1 MEKLKSFRITAL
13 HMEGFKSYSQP
24 TDLTFGDPTVITG
37 GNGRGKSSIADAI
50 AFAVTGLPF
59 FGEHRIDRLHSEDN
73 PDLFIRMRFVDE
85 NGTLHE
91 LSRARKSN
99 RMTITYDGREV
110 RQVDLT
116 DLFGERDVFLSIFNP
131 LYFIEELGN
140 DGKNLLQRYLPA
152 LTKEDILAQMAGPA
166 VEALRDEPLLSPEV
180 ESRKLRE
187 TIRELENNI
196 LYLTGQQDMT
206 TAQQQNSKTA
216 LRELREKEDALR
228 NEEQALKSKQFA
240 GVDIAALNDELA
252 DLSTRYSDL
261 ANQRQ
266 MPEASD
272 ECILALTQELTARK
286 AAVYTP
292 KYVEATAQV
301 NARIRQLGSQYQQEK
316 EQCSQLKPG
325 YQCPTCRR
333 AVTADELPAMQNAFR
348 TSIKQIVEAG
358 QAERAKLEEL
368 QALEKKA
375 RDTFLQFQKDDIAK
389 LEETL
394 QEAKE
399 AAEPDAT
406 RPEAQQL
413 QERMQ
418 ALAAELEFG
427 ALSQEEYDRM
437 FACREELQQVRA
449 DIAAIEKATPA
460 SGDLDSQLKAARA
473 EIDQCKL
480 KLQYLAQYISKRAE
494 MTFSALKMN
503 RVEISLYDVVK
514 STGEVKDAFKFT
526 YNGRRYDWLSLSEK
540 IRAGMEVSELMKRL
554 TGRNYPQFVDNMESV
569 DDLANV
575 RPTGQVIMAKC
586 VSKAELSVRPVK
598 PILTAMPT
606 AA

>member
-1 MEKLKSFRITAL
+1 MSKQTDLREIQRLTENAAIDARKLLIQADNLQPGTFQKMLEELCGSFEDTAL
-13 HMEGFKSYSQP
+13 QLRRLCEQQSPGTGGYKRGRALRPLEMVGSVERIGIDWLHIRINTLLPHCRFQPPTWLTETLAELLDAYEACGGQLPHFKSA
-24 TDLTFGDPTVITG
+24 LLV
-37 GNGRGKSSIADAI
+37 
-50 AFAVTGLPF
+50 
-59 FGEHRIDRLHSEDN
+59 
-73 PDLFIRMRFVDE
+73 
-85 NGTLHE
+85 
-91 LSRARKSN
+91 
-99 RMTITYDGREV
+99 
-110 RQVDLT
+110 
-116 DLFGERDVFLSIFNP
+116 
-131 LYFIEELGN
+131 IEE
-140 DGKNLLQRYLPA
+140 
-152 LTKEDILAQMAGPA
+152 
-166 VEALRDEPLLSPEV
+166 
-180 ESRKLRE
+180 
-187 TIRELENNI
+187 
-196 LYLTGQQDMT
+196 
-206 TAQQQNSKTA
+206 
-216 LRELREKEDALR
+216 
-228 NEEQALKSKQFA
+228 
-240 GVDIAALNDELA
+240 
-252 DLSTRYSDL
+252 
-261 ANQRQ
+261 
-266 MPEASD
+266 
-272 ECILALTQELTARK
+272 
-286 AAVYTP
+286 
-292 KYVEATAQV
+292 
-301 NARIRQLGSQYQQEK
+301 
-316 EQCSQLKPG
+316 

-460 SGDLDSQLKAARA
+460 AGDLDSQLKATRA
-473 EIDQCKL
+473 EIEQCKL

-598 PILTAMPT
+598 PILTTMP
-606 AA
+606 AAA

>member
-1 MEKLKSFRITAL
+1 MSDSNSMWPFQEISAEEGLDINEIFGAGTSSGAAAPEANPFQVPQQAVPAPEAATSHVEQPPTSPTAPQA
-13 HMEGFKSYSQP
+13 EQTPAPQP
-24 TDLTFGDPTVITG
+24 TAVTIPPATIPAAEPVPNNPLEAAFAAKTVENAKASLFEKKPVFCHKSAKEVIEDPTMT
-37 GNGRGKSSIADAI
+37 
-50 AFAVTGLPF
+50 FEEL
-59 FGEHRIDRLHSEDN
+59 RIRKSEDFLDLEEGKNVSWSVEYGSIRKDVKDPKGTTIISMKESIERSREFLDALKKAKDKN
-73 PDLFIRMRFVDE
+73 PDCIVRPKVTMK
-85 NGTLHE
+85 NKGT
-91 LSRARKSN
+91 AAYKG
-99 RMTITYDGREV
+99 TFPT
-110 RQVDLT
+110 
-116 DLFGERDVFLSIFNP
+116 
-131 LYFIEELGN
+131 
-140 DGKNLLQRYLPA
+140 
-152 LTKEDILAQMAGPA
+152 
-166 VEALRDEPLLSPEV
+166 VEAAR
-180 ESRKLRE
+180 
-187 TIRELENNI
+187 
-196 LYLTGQQDMT
+196 
-206 TAQQQNSKTA
+206 NS
-216 LRELREKEDALR
+216 D
-228 NEEQALKSKQFA
+228 
-240 GVDIAALNDELA
+240 
-252 DLSTRYSDL
+252 
-261 ANQRQ
+261 
-266 MPEASD
+266 
-272 ECILALTQELTARK
+272 
-286 AAVYTP
+286 
-292 KYVEATAQV
+292 
-301 NARIRQLGSQYQQEK
+301 
-316 EQCSQLKPG
+316 
-325 YQCPTCRR
+325 
-333 AVTADELPAMQNAFR
+333 MQNAFR

-368 QALEKKA
+368 QVLEKKA

-427 ALSQEEYDRM
+427 AFSQEEYDRM

>member
-59 FGEHRIDRLHSEDN
+59 FGERRIDRLHSEDN

-99 RMTITYDGREV
+99 RMTITYDGCEV

-116 DLFGERDVFLSIFNP
+116 ELFGERDVFLSIFNP

-152 LTKEDILAQMAGPA
+152 LSKEDILAQMAGPA

-206 TAQQQNSKTA
+206 A
-216 LRELREKEDALR
+216 LRELREKEDALQ
-228 NEEQALKSKQFA
+228 NEEQSLKSKQFA
-240 GVDIAALNDELA
+240 GVDIAALNDEMA
-252 DLSTRYSDL
+252 DLSARYSEL
-261 ANQRQ
+261 ASQQ
-266 MPEASD
+266 QAPAATD
-272 ECILALTQELTARK
+272 ERILSLTQELTARRL
-286 AAVYTP
+286 AVYMP
-292 KYVEATAQV
+292 KYTDAAAQV

-316 EQCSQLKPG
+316 AQYSQLKPG
-325 YQCPTCRR
+325 YRCPTCRR

-348 TSIKQIVEAG
+348 TSINQIVEAG

-399 AAEPDAT
+399 ASESDAT
-406 RPEAQQL
+406 RSEAQQL
-413 QERMQ
+413 RERMQ

-460 SGDLDSQLKAARA
+460 AGDLDSQLKAARA

-514 STGEVKDAFKFT
+514 STGEVKDTFKFT

-569 DDLANV
+569 DDLSNV

>member
-1 MEKLKSFRITAL
+1 MLNKIIVMGRLTHDPELRRTGSGTPVCSFSIACDRD
-13 HMEGFKSYSQP
+13 FKSQSGEKE
-24 TDLTFGDPTVITG
+24 TDFFDVVAWRTTG
-37 GNGRGKSSIADAI
+37 EFVSKYFTKGRM
-50 AFAVTGLPF
+50 V
-59 FGEHRIDRLHSEDN
+59 
-73 PDLFIRMRFVDE
+73 
-85 NGTLHE
+85 
-91 LSRARKSN
+91 
-99 RMTITYDGREV
+99 
-110 RQVDLT
+110 
-116 DLFGERDVFLSIFNP
+116 
-131 LYFIEELGN
+131 
-140 DGKNLLQRYLPA
+140 
-152 LTKEDILAQMAGPA
+152 A
-166 VEALRDEPLLSPEV
+166 VEGRLQ
-180 ESRKLRE
+180 
-187 TIRELENNI
+187 IREW
-196 LYLTGQQDMT
+196 QD
-206 TAQQQNSKTA
+206 
-216 LRELREKEDALR
+216 
-228 NEEQALKSKQFA
+228 
-240 GVDIAALNDELA
+240 
-252 DLSTRYSDL
+252 
-261 ANQRQ
+261 
-266 MPEASD
+266 
-272 ECILALTQELTARK
+272 
-286 AAVYTP
+286 

-316 EQCSQLKPG
+316 EQYSQLKPG

-406 RPEAQQL
+406 RPEARQL

-460 SGDLDSQLKAARA
+460 AGDLDSQLKATRA
-473 EIDQCKL
+473 EIEQCKL

-554 TGRNYPQFVDNMESV
+554 TDRNYPQFVDNMESV

>member
-1 MEKLKSFRITAL
+1 MHPCVDAGADRSKSR
-13 HMEGFKSYSQP
+13 
-24 TDLTFGDPTVITG
+24 
-37 GNGRGKSSIADAI
+37 
-50 AFAVTGLPF
+50 
-59 FGEHRIDRLHSEDN
+59 
-73 PDLFIRMRFVDE
+73 
-85 NGTLHE
+85 
-91 LSRARKSN
+91 
-99 RMTITYDGREV
+99 
-110 RQVDLT
+110 
-116 DLFGERDVFLSIFNP
+116 
-131 LYFIEELGN
+131 
-140 DGKNLLQRYLPA
+140 
-152 LTKEDILAQMAGPA
+152 
-166 VEALRDEPLLSPEV
+166 
-180 ESRKLRE
+180 
-187 TIRELENNI
+187 
-196 LYLTGQQDMT
+196 
-206 TAQQQNSKTA
+206 
-216 LRELREKEDALR
+216 
-228 NEEQALKSKQFA
+228 
-240 GVDIAALNDELA
+240 
-252 DLSTRYSDL
+252 
-261 ANQRQ
+261 
-266 MPEASD
+266 
-272 ECILALTQELTARK
+272 
-286 AAVYTP
+286 VYTP
-292 KYVEATAQV
+292 KYAEATAQV

-316 EQCSQLKPG
+316 EQYGQLKPG

-348 TSIKQIVEAG
+348 TSIKQIVEEG

-437 FACREELQQVRA
+437 FACREELRQVRA
-449 DIAAIEKATPA
+449 DIAAIEKAIPA
-460 SGDLDSQLKAARA
+460 AGDLDSQLKAARA

-575 RPTGQVIMAKC
+575 CPTGQVIMAKC

>member
-1 MEKLKSFRITAL
+1 MKLST
-13 HMEGFKSYSQP
+13 
-24 TDLTFGDPTVITG
+24 
-37 GNGRGKSSIADAI
+37 
-50 AFAVTGLPF
+50 
-59 FGEHRIDRLHSEDN
+59 
-73 PDLFIRMRFVDE
+73 IRMRFVDE

-99 RMTITYDGREV
+99 RMTITYDGCEV

-166 VEALRDEPLLSPEV
+166 VEALR
-180 ESRKLRE
+180 KLRE
-187 TIRELENNI
+187 TIRELENNV

-216 LRELREKEDALR
+216 LRELQEKEDALR
-228 NEEQALKSKQFA
+228 NEEQTLKSKQFA

-252 DLSTRYSDL
+252 DLSARYSDL

-266 MPEASD
+266 IPAASD

-292 KYVEATAQV
+292 KYAEATAQV

-406 RPEAQQL
+406 RPEARQL

-418 ALAAELEFG
+418 VLAAELEFG

-460 SGDLDSQLKAARA
+460 AGDLDSQLKAARA

-598 PILTAMPT
+598 PILTTMP
-606 AA
+606 AAA

>member
-1 MEKLKSFRITAL
+1 M
-13 HMEGFKSYSQP
+13 
-24 TDLTFGDPTVITG
+24 
-37 GNGRGKSSIADAI
+37 
-50 AFAVTGLPF
+50 
-59 FGEHRIDRLHSEDN
+59 
-73 PDLFIRMRFVDE
+73 
-85 NGTLHE
+85 
-91 LSRARKSN
+91 
-99 RMTITYDGREV
+99 
-110 RQVDLT
+110 
-116 DLFGERDVFLSIFNP
+116 
-131 LYFIEELGN
+131 
-140 DGKNLLQRYLPA
+140 
-152 LTKEDILAQMAGPA
+152 
-166 VEALRDEPLLSPEV
+166 
-180 ESRKLRE
+180 
-187 TIRELENNI
+187 
-196 LYLTGQQDMT
+196 
-206 TAQQQNSKTA
+206 
-216 LRELREKEDALR
+216 
-228 NEEQALKSKQFA
+228 
-240 GVDIAALNDELA
+240 
-252 DLSTRYSDL
+252 
-261 ANQRQ
+261 
-266 MPEASD
+266 
-272 ECILALTQELTARK
+272 
-286 AAVYTP
+286 
-292 KYVEATAQV
+292 
-301 NARIRQLGSQYQQEK
+301 
-316 EQCSQLKPG
+316 
-325 YQCPTCRR
+325 
-333 AVTADELPAMQNAFR
+333 
-348 TSIKQIVEAG
+348 
-358 QAERAKLEEL
+358 
-368 QALEKKA
+368 
-375 RDTFLQFQKDDIAK
+375 
-389 LEETL
+389 

-449 DIAAIEKATPA
+449 DISAIEKATPA
-460 SGDLDSQLKAARA
+460 AGDLDSQLKAARA

-598 PILTAMPT
+598 PILTTMP
-606 AA
+606 AAA

>member
-1 MEKLKSFRITAL
+1 
-13 HMEGFKSYSQP
+13 MEGFKSYSQP

-59 FGEHRIDRLHSEDN
+59 FGERRIDRLHSEDN

-91 LSRARKSN
+91 LSRTRKSN
-99 RMTITYDGREV
+99 RMTITYDGCEV

-166 VEALRDEPLLSPEV
+166 VDALRDEPLLSPEV

-206 TAQQQNSKTA
+206 TAQQQSSKTA

-228 NEEQALKSKQFA
+228 NEEQSLKSKQFA

-252 DLSTRYSDL
+252 DLSARYSDL

-266 MPEASD
+266 IPTASD
-272 ECILALTQELTARK
+272 GCILALTQELTARK

-292 KYVEATAQV
+292 KYAEATAQV

-316 EQCSQLKPG
+316 EQCSRLKPG

-348 TSIKQIVEAG
+348 TSIKQIVEEG

-368 QALEKKA
+368 QALEKKHGI
-375 RDTFLQFQKDDIAK
+375 RSCNFRRTILPNWKKPCRRQRKP
-389 LEETL
+389 LN
-394 QEAKE
+394 
-399 AAEPDAT
+399 
-406 RPEAQQL
+406 
-413 QERMQ
+413 RMQ
-418 ALAAELEFG
+418 PVPRHSSFRSG
-427 ALSQEEYDRM
+427 
-437 FACREELQQVRA
+437 CRLWRQSWSSARSLRRNMTVCLPVVRNCSRSA
-449 DIAAIEKATPA
+449 RTSPPLRKPRPQPVIWIA
-460 SGDLDSQLKAARA
+460 S
-473 EIDQCKL
+473 
-480 KLQYLAQYISKRAE
+480 
-494 MTFSALKMN
+494 
-503 RVEISLYDVVK
+503 
-514 STGEVKDAFKFT
+514 
-526 YNGRRYDWLSLSEK
+526 
-540 IRAGMEVSELMKRL
+540 
-554 TGRNYPQFVDNMESV
+554 
-569 DDLANV
+569 
-575 RPTGQVIMAKC
+575 
-586 VSKAELSVRPVK
+586 
-598 PILTAMPT
+598 
-606 AA
+606 

>member
-1 MEKLKSFRITAL
+1 MSI
-13 HMEGFKSYSQP
+13 YS
-24 TDLTFGDPTVITG
+24 
-37 GNGRGKSSIADAI
+37 
-50 AFAVTGLPF
+50 
-59 FGEHRIDRLHSEDN
+59 
-73 PDLFIRMRFVDE
+73 
-85 NGTLHE
+85 E
-91 LSRARKSN
+91 LAS
-99 RMTITYDGREV
+99 
-110 RQVDLT
+110 
-116 DLFGERDVFLSIFNP
+116 
-131 LYFIEELGN
+131 
-140 DGKNLLQRYLPA
+140 
-152 LTKEDILAQMAGPA
+152 
-166 VEALRDEPLLSPEV
+166 
-180 ESRKLRE
+180 
-187 TIRELENNI
+187 
-196 LYLTGQQDMT
+196 
-206 TAQQQNSKTA
+206 QQQA
-216 LRELREKEDALR
+216 PA
-228 NEEQALKSKQFA
+228 
-240 GVDIAALNDELA
+240 
-252 DLSTRYSDL
+252 
-261 ANQRQ
+261 
-266 MPEASD
+266 ASD
-272 ECILALTQELTARK
+272 ERILSLTQELTARRL
-286 AAVYTP
+286 AVYMP
-292 KYVEATAQV
+292 KYTDATAQV

-460 SGDLDSQLKAARA
+460 AGDLDSQLKAART
-473 EIDQCKL
+473 EIEQCKL

>member
-99 RMTITYDGREV
+99 RMTITYDGCEV

-152 LTKEDILAQMAGPA
+152 LSKEDILAQMAGPA

-206 TAQQQNSKTA
+206 TAQQKNSKTV

-252 DLSTRYSDL
+252 DLSARYSDL

-266 MPEASD
+266 IPTASD
-272 ECILALTQELTARK
+272 ECILALTQELTARR

-292 KYVEATAQV
+292 KYAEATAQV

-437 FACREELQQVRA
+437 FACREELRPLRKPHPQPV
-449 DIAAIEKATPA
+449 IWTA
-460 SGDLDSQLKAARA
+460 S
-473 EIDQCKL
+473 
-480 KLQYLAQYISKRAE
+480 
-494 MTFSALKMN
+494 
-503 RVEISLYDVVK
+503 
-514 STGEVKDAFKFT
+514 
-526 YNGRRYDWLSLSEK
+526 
-540 IRAGMEVSELMKRL
+540 
-554 TGRNYPQFVDNMESV
+554 
-569 DDLANV
+569 
-575 RPTGQVIMAKC
+575 
-586 VSKAELSVRPVK
+586 
-598 PILTAMPT
+598 
-606 AA
+606 

>member
-1 MEKLKSFRITAL
+1 MEKLKSFQITAL

-24 TDLTFGDPTVITG
+24 TDLAFGDPTVITG

-50 AFAVTGLPF
+50 TFAVTGLPF
-59 FGEHRIDRLHSEDN
+59 FGERRIDRLHSEDN
-73 PDLFIRMRFVDE
+73 PDLFIRMSFVDE

-99 RMTITYDGREV
+99 RMTITYDGCEV
-110 RQVDLT
+110 RQGDLT

-140 DGKNLLQRYLPA
+140 DGKNLLQRYLPT
-152 LTKEDILAQMAGPA
+152 LTKEDVLAQMAGPA
-166 VEALRDEPLLSPEV
+166 VEALRDDPLLSPEV

-187 TIRELENNI
+187 TIRELENKI

-206 TAQQQNSKTA
+206 TAQQQNSKDA
-216 LRELREKEDALR
+216 LRELREKENILR

-252 DLSTRYSDL
+252 DLSARYSEL
-261 ANQRQ
+261 ASQPQTSAAPNER
-266 MPEASD
+266 
-272 ECILALTQELTARK
+272 IRALTQELTARK
-286 AAVYTP
+286 LAVYVP
-292 KYVEATAQV
+292 KYIEAAAQV
-301 NARIRQLGSQYQQEK
+301 NARIQQLGGRYQQEK
-316 EQCSQLKPG
+316 AQYGQLKPG
-325 YQCPTCRR
+325 YACPTCRR
-333 AVTADELPAMQNAFR
+333 AVTAEDLPAIQKAIR
-348 TSIKQIVEAG
+348 ASIAQIVEEG
-358 QAERAKLEEL
+358 QAERAKLQEL
-368 QALEKKA
+368 QALEEKA
-375 RDTFLQFQKDDIAK
+375 RDTFLQFQKEDITK
-389 LEETL
+389 LEEAL
-394 QEAKE
+394 QEAKK
-399 AAEPDAT
+399 AAEADAT

-449 DIAAIEKATPA
+449 DIAAIEKTTPA
-460 SGDLDSQLKAARA
+460 ANDLDGQLKATRA

-575 RPTGQVIMAKC
+575 HPAGQIIMAKC
-586 VSKAELSVRPVK
+586 VSRAELSVRPVR

>member
-73 PDLFIRMRFVDE
+73 PELFIRMRFVDE

-91 LSRARKSN
+91 LSRVRKSN
-99 RMTITYDGREV
+99 RMTITYDGCEV

-187 TIRELENNI
+187 TIRELENNV

-228 NEEQALKSKQFA
+228 DEEQALKSKQFA
-240 GVDIAALNDELA
+240 GVDIAALNDELT
-252 DLSTRYSDL
+252 DLSARYSDL

-266 MPEASD
+266 IPAASD

-292 KYVEATAQV
+292 KYAEATAQV

-418 ALAAELEFG
+418 ALAAELDLPVIVHDREAHGDCLAIIKEFPTVTG
-427 ALSQEEYDRM
+427 VFHCFSGSPEMA
-437 FACREELQQVRA
+437 EELLKRGWYLGFDGPITYKNAKRA
-449 DIAAIEKATPA
+449 PEVAAVTPLERIVVETDAPYMAPVPMRGKRNDSHYLPYVIEK
-460 SGDLDSQLKAARA
+460 LA
-473 EIDQCKL
+473 EWKGVT
-480 KLQYLAQYISKRAE
+480 AEE
-494 MTFSALKMN
+494 MT
-503 RVEISLYDVVK
+503 RVTWE
-514 STGEVKDAFKFT
+514 
-526 YNGRRYDWLSLSEK
+526 NGRRLFR
-540 IRAGMEVSELMKRL
+540 I
-554 TGRNYPQFVDNMESV
+554 
-569 DDLANV
+569 
-575 RPTGQVIMAKC
+575 
-586 VSKAELSVRPVK
+586 
-598 PILTAMPT
+598 
-606 AA
+606 

>member
-1 MEKLKSFRITAL
+1 MPSW
-13 HMEGFKSYSQP
+13 
-24 TDLTFGDPTVITG
+24 
-37 GNGRGKSSIADAI
+37 
-50 AFAVTGLPF
+50 
-59 FGEHRIDRLHSEDN
+59 
-73 PDLFIRMRFVDE
+73 
-85 NGTLHE
+85 
-91 LSRARKSN
+91 RK
-99 RMTITYDGREV
+99 
-110 RQVDLT
+110 
-116 DLFGERDVFLSIFNP
+116 
-131 LYFIEELGN
+131 
-140 DGKNLLQRYLPA
+140 
-152 LTKEDILAQMAGPA
+152 
-166 VEALRDEPLLSPEV
+166 
-180 ESRKLRE
+180 
-187 TIRELENNI
+187 
-196 LYLTGQQDMT
+196 
-206 TAQQQNSKTA
+206 
-216 LRELREKEDALR
+216 
-228 NEEQALKSKQFA
+228 
-240 GVDIAALNDELA
+240 
-252 DLSTRYSDL
+252 
-261 ANQRQ
+261 
-266 MPEASD
+266 
-272 ECILALTQELTARK
+272 
-286 AAVYTP
+286 
-292 KYVEATAQV
+292 
-301 NARIRQLGSQYQQEK
+301 
-316 EQCSQLKPG
+316 
-325 YQCPTCRR
+325 
-333 AVTADELPAMQNAFR
+333 
-348 TSIKQIVEAG
+348 
-358 QAERAKLEEL
+358 L

-514 STGEVKDAFKFT
+514 STGEVKDTFKFT

-598 PILTAMPT
+598 PILSAHAYRRISGTGRRCALWLVPMKKSPSWT
-606 AA
+606 RPDGAGLSLTPRRFGVGRSRQAAPSAVTTVRGNII

>member
-99 RMTITYDGREV
+99 RMTITYDGCEV

-131 LYFIEELGN
+131 LYFIEELGS

-152 LTKEDILAQMAGPA
+152 LTKEDILAQMAGPV
-166 VEALRDEPLLSPEV
+166 VEA
-180 ESRKLRE
+180 
-187 TIRELENNI
+187 
-196 LYLTGQQDMT
+196 
-206 TAQQQNSKTA
+206 
-216 LRELREKEDALR
+216 LREKEDILR

-252 DLSTRYSDL
+252 DLSARYSDL

-266 MPEASD
+266 IPTASD

-292 KYVEATAQV
+292 KYAEVTAQV

-449 DIAAIEKATPA
+449 DISAIEKATPA

-598 PILTAMPT
+598 PILTTMP
-606 AA
+606 AAA

>member
-1 MEKLKSFRITAL
+1 MANVKFIAASRGLRGIVDYVTNREKTVEKLISGVNCVARTAVPEFEAVKKQFRKTEGRGYYHIVQAFAPDDPLDFTTAHELGVKLAEHFEGYQCIVVTHMNTAHIHNHIIMNSVNFETGMKFHQSAREMQQVKDYCSQLCREYGLSVTESKADPFRI
-13 HMEGFKSYSQP
+13 P
-24 TDLTFGDPTVITG
+24 TWK
-37 GNGRGKSSIADAI
+37 R
-50 AFAVTGLPF
+50 
-59 FGEHRIDRLHSEDN
+59 R
-73 PDLFIRMRFVDE
+73 
-85 NGTLHE
+85 
-91 LSRARKSN
+91 
-99 RMTITYDGREV
+99 
-110 RQVDLT
+110 LT
-116 DLFGERDVFLSIFNP
+116 DHIKDAMEQSRTQQEFVAYMNAYS
-131 LYFIEELGN
+131 EL
-140 DGKNLLQRYLPA
+140 A
-152 LTKEDILAQMAGPA
+152 
-166 VEALRDEPLLSPEV
+166 S
-180 ESRKLRE
+180 
-187 TIRELENNI
+187 
-196 LYLTGQQDMT
+196 
-206 TAQQQNSKTA
+206 QQQ
-216 LRELREKEDALR
+216 
-228 NEEQALKSKQFA
+228 
-240 GVDIAALNDELA
+240 
-252 DLSTRYSDL
+252 
-261 ANQRQ
+261 
-266 MPEASD
+266 MPAASD
-272 ECILALTQELTARK
+272 ERVLSLTQELTARRL
-286 AAVYTP
+286 AVYMP
-292 KYVEATAQV
+292 KYTDAAAQV